1 LRASTTEKE
10 QKNMT
15 EARKQQ
21 EIAYRR
27 KLIIDA
33 ARFVFFDKGFENS
46 TMEDIARKAGYSKG
60 SLYSYFDSKNEICF
74 TIVNDYFST
83 IVELIQK
90 ISTESAT
97 GLEKLEMIRHAFI
110 DEYSQNSQFCNI
122 YETFKYHQGQC
133 MDLQSERT
141 INDSHSGRIRE
152 LITGIVQSGIS
163 DGSIRGTVDV
173 ERLSKAF
180 WNEKNCFLAETMF
193 TDINGYDYL
202 FDLIIDSI
210 KVQQI
215 GC

>member
-1 LRASTTEKE
+1 
-10 QKNMT
+10 MT

-27 KLIIDA
+27 NLIIEA

-74 TIVNDYFST
+74 TIVNNYFST

-90 ISTESAT
+90 ISLQNVSGLQKLT
-97 GLEKLEMIRHAFI
+97 GIKDAFVN
-110 DEYSQNSQFCNI
+110 EYSRNSQFCNI

-133 MDLQSERT
+133 VGLQDGKS
-141 INDSHSGRIRE
+141 INNSHSDRIRE

-163 DGSIRGTVDV
+163 DGSIKNTVDV
-173 ERLSKAF
+173 ARLSKAF

-193 TDINGYDYL
+193 TEINAYDYL
-202 FDLIIDSI
+202 FDLIINSI
-210 KVQQI
+210 KVERAHSK
-215 GC
+215 